1 MAGVLA
7 TIAFSAAGTFAILKL
22 LAMFGPVRA
31 TARDEGLGLDV
42 TQHGE
47 EAYSRGEGAIL
58 VLPDAGPARIL
69 PVAPP
74 ARLETEPGTG

>member
-1 MAGVLA
+1 MLA
-7 TIAFSAAGTFAILKL
+7 TIVFSAVRTFAILKV
-22 LAMFGPVRA
+22 LALFGTVRA

-58 VLPDAGPARIL
+58 VLPEAGAARGL
-69 PVAPP
+69 PVA
-74 ARLETEPGTG
+74 AASLAGTGSGSA

>member
-1 MAGVLA
+1 MLA
-7 TIAFSAAGTFAILKL
+7 TIVFSAVGTFAILKV
-22 LAMFGPVRA
+22 LALFGTVRA

-58 VLPDAGPARIL
+58 VLPEAGAARGL
-69 PVAPP
+69 PVA
-74 ARLETEPGTG
+74 AASLAGTGSGSA